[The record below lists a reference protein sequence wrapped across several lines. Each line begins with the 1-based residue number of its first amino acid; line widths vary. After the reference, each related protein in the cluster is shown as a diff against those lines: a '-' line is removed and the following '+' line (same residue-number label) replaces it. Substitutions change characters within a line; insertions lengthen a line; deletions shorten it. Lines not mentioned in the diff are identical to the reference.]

1 MVSARWLVFAG
12 AVLLAALVGQAGEGP
27 AESTAKMPREPEKAA
42 PSDESRPG
50 TVTLTQKEYQDL
62 IDRLARLEGSTR
74 PEPPSSC
81 KLSARVVGD
90 VVRLHAE
97 YGFRTGPRRTRV
109 ALGCPQGYPTE
120 ARIDGHFP
128 VLRWGTEGFTAQ
140 VDDPGDHH
148 LALDMDLPLLV
159 RDKGAERGFDLDLPA
174 AATTTLEMQ
183 DLPVGVR
190 RATVRAALR
199 EASAKAAAPK
209 EFKVESS
216 AGGPGRFATP
226 GLGPAERVEVTWEG
240 QAPTVGPPL
249 LGVTSRIVIHVD
261 ERNVTTHAELVVS
274 VRRGLLKELR
284 LLVPPEAVLHVA
296 DEAAIEAANAK
307 AQSRTVRFKPT
318 ADPQNLTI
326 DMSQPRGTG
335 TIPIGPFLVLGAFPQ
350 SGDILIIPP
359 GDVSLDYRA
368 RGESQYLLTQREP
381 TDEEKRQAANLLAL
395 HYSTLPG
402 VQQAE
407 PSPFFDLAA
416 ERQQCILLATI
427 THALRLVRGD
437 GDRPG
442 VWRVTTTIEAQA
454 QPYYAEAA
462 ELLVK
467 LPDNYT
473 LDESAGPLPADADLG
488 RLDPGRHLVQ
498 FLIKPPRRRSFKLTF
513 EGQYDLKEAPARNAG
528 QVSLTLPTLASRKID
543 RSAQVSVSLPPDLEL
558 VPQPGPLWDAG
569 KPDGPSKRTWL
580 LARPPERFEIAWRP
594 YQPRLGV
601 NADVRIKLLGR
612 QAAVNHRLW
621 LPPGQQLPEQLV
633 LTVPD
638 EVIGLAVAGTSPA
651 RDGMSRIVTLPPT
664 TDRDHPLVL
673 DYSFRLPERAAD
685 RFKVPLI
692 WPRAATDG
700 ETRVCV
706 WSDPGTRP
714 GLEDGPWELRRIE
727 EVKEEGSYPSLV
739 LLTQRPG
746 ASLTLAIGEATGG
759 PLPTFRVERVLVQVR
774 VGESG
779 QQSYRARLLVS
790 QIASPWLDVEL
801 PAALFRPNPPELAV
815 LLNGKAAV
823 WRPID
828 EAGKETAVS
837 RMARVQVPAD
847 LTGKPLILEVDYAL
861 LPGRAVLQTV
871 LQAPQLRGDPSA
883 APVRWQVVLPPSWV
897 PLAQEA
903 LGTEYGWGRRGWLV
917 SLRPTVSTE
926 DFERWF
932 AGSDLSHAEE
942 VKPFPD
948 PTVTAWRSGWEPLRL
963 SHVPERPWL
972 LVCSLTLLIVGL
984 TLAFLALPRALFWG
998 TLAAA
1003 GVAALLAGLF
1013 WPGVLGAILYGC
1025 EPGALVLLPVL
1036 AVQWLMHRRYR
1047 RQVVFLPGFTRVKAG
1062 SSLIVGS
1069 SNRTRGEPS
1078 TVDGD
1083 PAAASAQGSAEAGSK
1098 KSAEPGA

>member
-1 MVSARWLVFAG
+1 MVLARWRLVFAG
-12 AVLLAALVGQAGEGP
+12 AVLFAALIGQAGEGP
-27 AESTAKMPREPEKAA
+27 ADSTAKMPREPEKAA
-42 PSDESRPG
+42 ASDESRPG

-62 IDRLARLEGSTR
+62 LDRLARLEGSTR

-90 VVRLHAE
+90 VVRLHVE
-97 YGFRTGPRRTRV
+97 YGFRTGTRRTRV
-109 ALGCPQGYPTE
+109 ALGCPQAYPTE

-128 VLRWGTEGFTAQ
+128 VLRWGTDGFAAQ
-140 VDDPGDHH
+140 VDEPGDHH
-148 LALDMDLPLLV
+148 LALDMDLPLLI

-174 AATTTLEMQ
+174 AAMTTLEMQ
-183 DLPVGVR
+183 DLPAGVR

-199 EASAKAAAPK
+199 EASAKAAAPR

-216 AGGPGRFATP
+216 AGGAGRLVTP
-226 GLGPAERVEVTWEG
+226 GLGPVERLEVTWEG
-240 QAPTVGPPL
+240 QAPTAGPPL
-249 LGVTSRIVIHVD
+249 LGVTSRIVVHVD
-261 ERNVTTHAELVVS
+261 ERNVTTHAELIVS

-284 LLVPPEAVLHVA
+284 LLVPPEAVLHA
-296 DEAAIEAANAK
+296 PDEATVEFAGAR
-307 AQSRTVRFKPT
+307 AQPRTVRFKPT

-335 TIPIGPFLVLGAFPQ
+335 SIPIGPFVVLGAFPQ
-350 SGDILIIPP
+350 SGDILILPP

-402 VQQAE
+402 VEGAE
-407 PSPFFDLAA
+407 PLPFFDLEA
-416 ERQQCILLATI
+416 ERQECILHAAI
-427 THALRLVRGD
+427 TQALRLVRGD

-442 VWRVTTTIEAQA
+442 VWRITTTIEAQ
-454 QPYYAEAA
+454 PYPEAT
-462 ELLVK
+462 EVLVK

-473 LDESAGPLPADADLG
+473 LDENAGPQPADAELG
-488 RLDPGRHLVQ
+488 RLDPGHHLVQ
-498 FLIKPPRRRSFKLTF
+498 FLLKPPRRRPFKLTF
-513 EGQYDLKEAPARNAG
+513 EGQYDPKDAPARDAG
-528 QVSLTLPTLASRKID
+528 QVALTLPALGSRRID

-558 VPQPGPLWDAG
+558 VPRPGPLWDAG
-569 KPDGPSKRTWL
+569 KADGPSKRSWL
-580 LARPPERFEIAWRP
+580 MNRPPERFEIAWRP
-594 YQPRLGV
+594 YQPRLDV
-601 NADVRIKLLGR
+601 SAEVRIKLLGR
-612 QAAVNHRLW
+612 QATVNHRLW
-621 LPPGQQLPEQLV
+621 LPPGQQIPEQLV

-638 EVIGLAVAGTSPA
+638 EVIGLAVAGTSLA
-651 RDGMSRIVTLPPT
+651 RDGMSRIVPLPPT

-673 DYSFRLPERAAD
+673 DYSFRLPERATD
-685 RFKVPLI
+685 PFKVPLV
-692 WPRAATDG
+692 WPRLATEG

-706 WSDPGTRP
+706 WSEPGTRP
-714 GLEDGPWELRRIE
+714 ALEEGPWEARRIE
-727 EVKEEGSYPSLV
+727 ELKDEGSYPSLV
-739 LLTQRPG
+739 LVTHRPG
-746 ASLTLAIGEATGG
+746 ASLTLATGEATGG
-759 PLPTFRVERVLVQVR
+759 PLPAFRVERVLVQVK

-790 QIASPWLDVEL
+790 QVASPWLDVEL
-801 PAALFRPNPPELAV
+801 PAALFRPNPPDLAV
-815 LLNGKAAV
+815 LLNGRAAV
-823 WRPID
+823 WRPVD

-847 LTGKPLILEVDYAL
+847 LAGKPLILQVDYAL
-861 LPGRAVLQTV
+861 LPGRAVLQTM

-932 AGSDLSHAEE
+932 AGSDLPRAEE
-942 VKPFPD
+942 VRPFPD

-963 SHVPERPWL
+963 NHVPERPWL

-1062 SSLIVGS
+1062 SSLVVGS
-1069 SNRTRGEPS
+1069 SNRPRGEPS

-1083 PAAASAQGSAEAGSK
+1083 PAAASAQASAEAGST
-1098 KSAEPGA
+1098 KSGEPAA